1 MTFTVEVARAADG
14 STVTSR
20 VRDFELTIGSRAG
33 DFSVGFNPL
42 ETVLSAAGGCI
53 TSALGLVAANSN
65 VAIDDVRVS
74 VTGTREAEPPRIATI
89 HLQLAI
95 ASPETTEKLETIV
108 RIARRTSTVV
118 STLAVATDL
127 TLAWQRLGED

>member
-1 MTFTVEVARAADG
+1 MTFTVAVARAPDG
-14 STVTSR
+14 ATVSAR
-20 VRDFELTIGSRAG
+20 VREFELAIGSRAG

-42 ETVLSAAGGCI
+42 ETVLSAAGACI
-53 TSALGLVAANSN
+53 TSALGLVAANSG
-65 VAIDDVRVS
+65 VAIDDVRVT

-89 HLQLAI
+89 HLDLAI

-118 STLAVATDL
+118 STLATATEL
-127 TLAWQRLGED
+127 TLTWRRLGED